1 MRIAID
7 AMGGDHAPDAVVEG
21 ALLARSHC
29 SADLVLV
36 GNEMIIG
43 EALSRLDARPLPEIV
58 NATQAIGM
66 DESGPLAI
74 RKKRD
79 SSLNVAMQMLAGGE
93 VDAVVSAGN
102 TSAVVASAKHFVGLF
117 PGLRRPALAVSFP
130 LREGNT
136 LLLDAG
142 AHAQAG
148 TVHLA
153 QSAALAHIYLKITR
167 GISNPRVGLLNIGT
181 EPGKGTWAVQ
191 RAFSLLKKSALNFI
205 GNLEPGDLFAGRA
218 DAVISEGF
226 VGNIVLKTYE
236 GLSDSLIAALECKA
250 GEAGH
255 EVSRELSGVLRSFQE
270 KFDYRGVGGA
280 PLLGV
285 KKPVVVAH
293 GGSEKKAVCN
303 AIHGTLILARDEI
316 CSRMA
321 EELEQD
327 RALADFKY
335 FNALLILE
343 NLKKK
348 WGFGT
353 EDRRR
358 MTDDG

>member
-21 ALLARSHC
+21 ALLARSRC

-36 GNEMIIG
+36 GSEKLIG
-43 EALSRLDARPLPEIV
+43 ETLSRLEAHPLPEIV

-79 SSLNVAMQMLAGGE
+79 SSLNIAMRMLAGGE

-130 LREGNT
+130 MREGNPV
-136 LLLDAG
+136 LLDAG

-167 GISNPRVGLLNIGT
+167 GLSNPRVGLLNIGT

-191 RAFSLLKKSALNFI
+191 RAFSLLKRSALNFV

-236 GLSDSLIAALECKA
+236 GLSESLIAALERKA

-255 EVSRELSGVLRSFQE
+255 EVSRELSRVLQRFQE
-270 KFDYRGVGGA
+270 KYDYRGVGGA
-280 PLLGV
+280 PLLGI

-293 GGSEKKAVCN
+293 GGSERTAVSN
-303 AIHGTLILARDEI
+303 AISATWAMARDGI
-316 CSRMA
+316 CVKMG

-327 RALADFKY
+327 GALADFKY

-353 EDRRR
+353 EDDRR
-358 MTDDG
+358 

>member
-7 AMGGDHAPDAVVEG
+7 AMGGDHAPEAVVEG

-36 GNEMIIG
+36 GNERMIV
-43 EALSRLDARPLPEIV
+43 EALGSLAADPVPEIV

-66 DESGPLAI
+66 EESGPLAI

-79 SSLNVAMQMLAGGE
+79 SSLNVAMRMLAEGE

-130 LREGNT
+130 VRDGNPV
-136 LLLDAG
+136 LLDAG

-153 QSAALAHIYLKITR
+153 QSAALAHIYLKVTR
-167 GISNPRVGLLNIGT
+167 GLSNPRVGLLNIGA

-191 RAFSLLKKSALNFI
+191 RAFSMLKRSALNFV
-205 GNLEPGDLFAGRA
+205 GNLEPGDIFAGRA

-236 GLSDSLIAALECKA
+236 GLSDSLLAALEDNA
-250 GEAGH
+250 GEAGR
-255 EVSRELSGVLRSFQE
+255 EISRELSGILQSFQE
-270 KFDYRGVGGA
+270 KYDYRGVGGA

-293 GGSEKKAVCN
+293 GGSE
-303 AIHGTLILARDEI
+303 
-316 CSRMA
+316 
-321 EELEQD
+321 
-327 RALADFKY
+327 
-335 FNALLILE
+335 
-343 NLKKK
+343 
-348 WGFGT
+348 
-353 EDRRR
+353 
-358 MTDDG
+358 